1 MCTTRGTIVWSE
13 GSIIVPFQQEPR
25 LHLLD
30 PIKVLVGKF
39 TKKSDFLN
47 LGNFQQTSLKLAIRT
62 FSNQWGSMS
71 WSWACHRPTMRII
84 SKSPNE
90 IALHFAKGVTRQMSN
105 RRKSR
110 FSVWLGFFLF
120 FFRYQLKIKY
130 VQNKISF
137 LRDLR
142 IQRVFSRWVSHQS
155 KEQLFTLFLFIC
167 YCPSLYQHWIIK
179 IMNRKGLDGHKWE

>member
-1 MCTTRGTIVWSE
+1 MDHSLIWGFYNRSLSTRTKTALIRPHQGLGGQIY
-13 GSIIVPFQQEPR
+13 
-25 LHLLD
+25 
-30 PIKVLVGKF
+30 
-39 TKKSDFLN
+39 KKSDFLN

-130 VQNKISF
+130 VQDKISF

-155 KEQLFTLFLFIC
+155 KEQLFTLLFKSYDQNNLQCEKRFFIA
-167 YCPSLYQHWIIK
+167 
-179 IMNRKGLDGHKWE
+179 GV